1 MDTDSFIIYIK
12 TVDFYEGIA
21 NDIEKLFDTSNYNKY
36 DKRPLPIAIN
46 KKLIGMFK
54 DELGGKIMIKFCAL
68 RAKTYAYLIDNYDDD
83 DYGKNKII
91 NKKAKST
98 KKCVTKRDLM
108 FKNYKESLF
117 ENKTILKSQ
126 HRLRS
131 DHHRVYTEEVNKIAL
146 SSNDDKRIQ
155 TYDKATT
162 YPYGNN
168 AFVVCESEMLARKKV
183 IPIER

>member
-12 TVDFYEGIA
+12 TEDFYEGIA

-98 KKCVTKRDLM
+98 KKCVQ
-108 FKNYKESLF
+108 KE
-117 ENKTILKSQ
+117 ILCLKIIKS
-126 HRLRS
+126 HYL
-131 DHHRVYTEEVNKIAL
+131 KIKL
-146 SSNDDKRIQ
+146 
-155 TYDKATT
+155 Y
-162 YPYGNN
+162 
-168 AFVVCESEMLARKKV
+168 
-183 IPIER
+183 

>member
-12 TVDFYEGIA
+12 TEDFYEGIA
-21 NDIEKLFDTSNYNKY
+21 NDVEKWYDTSNYNKNY
-36 DKRPLPIAIN
+36 KRPLPIGIN
-46 KKLIGMFK
+46 KKVIGMFK
-54 DELGGKIMIKFCAL
+54 DELGGKIMTEFSAI
-68 RAKTYAYLIDNYDDD
+68 RAKAYAYITED
-83 DYGKNKII
+83 GSVHKR
-91 NKKAKST
+91 AKGT
-98 KKCVTKRDLM
+98 KKCIIKREIM
-108 FKNYKESLF
+108 FEHYKDCLF
-117 ENKTILKSQ
+117 NSKTITKPQ
-126 HRLRS
+126 QRFRS